1 MLVAGEAGIGK
12 TRLATEIASRACAGG
27 FEILLG
33 RSIDLVGTELPY
45 QPLVEALHPL
55 GELRLVDAG
64 AACSQLEVFEATLAL
79 LARRAS
85 LVPVLLVLE
94 DLHWAD
100 TSTLDLVVFLAHNLD
115 DRRVVLL
122 VTCRADEPSSADRM
136 HRLAE
141 GLRRSGTTLVVE
153 LRPLEADAMAALLA
167 SRAAA
172 PLSPSLTEEIVAR
185 SEGNPLFAEELVAAA
200 GDVHG
205 ALPTGLRDL
214 LLRRVARLDRQTQS
228 LLRLAAAA
236 GRDVGYP
243 LLRATAQLP
252 ERDVHE
258 SLRHAV
264 DHGILVADQTGGSF
278 RFRHA
283 LLAEAVYSTILPG
296 EREELHAQLADELAR
311 REAAPAEIAP
321 HWAAA
326 GRTTEALAAS
336 VEAARQ
342 AHAVFGLAEAL
353 AHLERALALWNAVP
367 DPHELTGLDHAQLCS
382 WAAELASLTGA
393 ARHAVDLIQ
402 QAIELGG
409 ESDPLQA
416 ALLHQRLGRYLF
428 ESGSGDTFL
437 GALERALELVPAPP
451 SAARAQALEAL
462 GRGLQIVWRNDESLA
477 MCEQALDMACT
488 VGDVDLE
495 LRARTTLGSNLA
507 YLGRADEG
515 LAALNQALEVAQRI
529 GDPRDLHR
537 AYVSL
542 TDVLTMLGRPR
553 QSAQVGEQ
561 GLAAMRPYEVD
572 HTVLAANWIEA
583 LLAIG
588 EWNRADDASA
598 NLLHATGANYPHMPL
613 GLRAVLAL
621 GRGDFDA
628 ARAGLE
634 AARPSIRYAPGL
646 ATYHGYVA
654 ELALW
659 ERRWIDADEAV
670 GDGMI
675 AARPGWGTQ
684 IRVWLGAS
692 GLRAHAE
699 LAALA
704 RARRDTDDLR
714 RWLGRARHLL
724 ASARRAAADAS
735 AITPNADGWL
745 AIAEAEY
752 QRARGVP
759 RPELWSV
766 AAARWDRLERPP
778 VAAYCRW
785 RHAEALAAL
794 GGSRTEANRPLREAH
809 AVAARIGALPLLREL
824 ELLAQRARLDLS
836 APPEPTTGRQRSAE
850 EHLGL
855 TVRETEVLALVAR
868 GYTNREIAETLII
881 SAKTASVHVSHILE
895 KLGAPNRREAA
906 AIAHRLAPPPGGQ
919 PLLNG

>member
-1 MLVAGEAGIGK
+1 M
-12 TRLATEIASRACAGG
+12 
-27 FEILLG
+27 
-33 RSIDLVGTELPY
+33 
-45 QPLVEALHPL
+45 PL
-55 GELRLVDAG
+55 
-64 AACSQLEVFEATLAL
+64 
-79 LARRAS
+79 
-85 LVPVLLVLE
+85 LLVLE

-141 GLRRSGTTLVVE
+141 GLRPLGTTLVVE

-167 SRAAA
+167 ARAAA

-214 LLRRVARLDRQTQS
+214 LLGGGASDRETQS

-236 GRDVGYP
+236 GRDFGYP
-243 LLRATAQLP
+243 VLRATAPLP
-252 ERDVHE
+252 ERDVDE

-296 EREELHAQLADELAR
+296 EREELHAELADELAR

-336 VEAARQ
+336 VEGARQ

-402 QAIELGG
+402 QAIELGE
-409 ESDPLQA
+409 ESDPLQV

-437 GALERALELVPAPP
+437 GALERALELVVAPP
-451 SAARAQALEAL
+451 SAARPAQALEAL

-495 LRARTTLGSNLA
+495 LRACTTLGSNLA

-515 LAALNQALEVAQRI
+515 LAASLNS
-529 GDPRDLHR
+529 G
-537 AYVSL
+537 SL
-542 TDVLTMLGRPR
+542 RSPNGSGTHV
-553 QSAQVGEQ
+553 
-561 GLAAMRPYEVD
+561 
-572 HTVLAANWIEA
+572 IC
-583 LLAIG
+583 
-588 EWNRADDASA
+588 
-598 NLLHATGANYPHMPL
+598 TGP
-613 GLRAVLAL
+613 
-621 GRGDFDA
+621 
-628 ARAGLE
+628 
-634 AARPSIRYAPGL
+634 
-646 ATYHGYVA
+646 T
-654 ELALW
+654 
-659 ERRWIDADEAV
+659 
-670 GDGMI
+670 
-675 AARPGWGTQ
+675 
-684 IRVWLGAS
+684 
-692 GLRAHAE
+692 
-699 LAALA
+699 
-704 RARRDTDDLR
+704 
-714 RWLGRARHLL
+714 
-724 ASARRAAADAS
+724 
-735 AITPNADGWL
+735 
-745 AIAEAEY
+745 
-752 QRARGVP
+752 
-759 RPELWSV
+759 
-766 AAARWDRLERPP
+766 
-778 VAAYCRW
+778 
-785 RHAEALAAL
+785 
-794 GGSRTEANRPLREAH
+794 SR
-809 AVAARIGALPLLREL
+809 
-824 ELLAQRARLDLS
+824 S
-836 APPEPTTGRQRSAE
+836 PTC
-850 EHLGL
+850 
-855 TVRETEVLALVAR
+855 
-868 GYTNREIAETLII
+868 
-881 SAKTASVHVSHILE
+881 
-895 KLGAPNRREAA
+895 
-906 AIAHRLAPPPGGQ
+906 
-919 PLLNG
+919 